1 MRSSWGKRMSEL
13 LNPDG
18 GLLVCLEFPMYK
30 DPTIQG
36 PPWGLNGAH
45 WDLLALGNDG
55 ILHIRT
61 NPTTNNQRNG
71 KFTRVA
77 YIQPER
83 TYKVG
88 EGTDMLSIYTLK

>member
-1 MRSSWGKRMSEL
+1 MSEL
-13 LNPDG
+13 LNPDS

-30 DPTIQG
+30 DPAIQG
-36 PPWGLNGAH
+36 PPWGLKGAH

-55 ILHIRT
+55 ILHSRT
-61 NPTTNNQRNG
+61 NTTSNKHNG

-77 YIQPER
+77 YIKPER

-88 EGTDMLSIYTLK
+88 QGTDMLSIYTLK